1 MRYSAVAAAFA
12 LLAAAPSGS
21 RAETCS
27 PAKRWIGARGASAPA
42 GRMNEHLR
50 RAARRCSTLLLPV
63 ATVAHWF
70 GVVYRD
76 ENDRPSCHATGSVA
90 IYYLGA
96 GESPDIDFGREIAGG
111 REEGLAGRLIEL
123 RWSDPFESARHSW
136 KDAARAERLGIVDAR
151 GAWPVPGPR
160 TANELF

>member
-12 LLAAAPSGS
+12 LLAAAPSGP

-27 PAKRWIGARGASAPA
+27 PGKRWIGVGGASAPA
-42 GRMNEHLR
+42 GRLNEHLR
-50 RAARRCSTLLLPV
+50 RATRRCSTLLLPV
-63 ATVAHWF
+63 STVAHWF

-96 GESPDIDFGREIAGG
+96 GESPELDFGREIAAG
-111 REEGLAGRLIEL
+111 REDALESRLIEL
-123 RWSDPFESARHSW
+123 RWSAPFGSERRSW
-136 KDAARAERLGIVDAR
+136 KDAARAERLGIIDGR
-151 GAWPVPGPR
+151 GAWPVPGPQS
-160 TANELF
+160 ANELF

>member
-27 PAKRWIGARGASAPA
+27 PARRWTLARGPSAPA
-42 GRMNEHLR
+42 GRMSEHLR

-63 ATVAHWF
+63 SAAAHWF
-70 GVVYRD
+70 GAVYRD

-96 GESPDIDFGREIAGG
+96 GQSPDLDFGREIAAG
-111 REEGLAGRLIEL
+111 REETLSSRLIEL
-123 RWSDPFESARHSW
+123 RWSDPIEASRHSW
-136 KDAARAERLGIVDAR
+136 KDAARAERLGLGGR

-160 TANELF
+160 AANELL